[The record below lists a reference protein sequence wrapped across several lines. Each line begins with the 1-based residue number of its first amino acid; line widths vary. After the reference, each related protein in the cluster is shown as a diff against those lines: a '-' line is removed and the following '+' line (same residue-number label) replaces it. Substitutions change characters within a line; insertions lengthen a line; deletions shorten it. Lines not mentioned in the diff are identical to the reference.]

1 MKIIGVKTVRRE
13 ENGPHGYNFLP
24 RAQTGDNGSSRV
36 LTSLPFPFNFI
47 ISGEMSNVNITFNV
61 NFASHCFKVANGMS

>member
-13 ENGPHGYNFLP
+13 ESGPHGYNFLP

-47 ISGEMSNVNITFNV
+47 I
-61 NFASHCFKVANGMS
+61 